1 MATKDKRSAVKEELR
16 SRLMAERDFLAFC
29 GHVDKK
35 HPVEARHVQVLA
47 HKLEEVA
54 KYILTGGKE
63 GINRLMVFMPPRY
76 WKSQTASRKF
86 PAWLMGK
93 NPDLRVILTS
103 YNADLAS
110 KHSKAVRDLV
120 QSEEYSQVFGALAST
135 NEPVLLDPDSKASAS
150 WEIADRNGGMLAA
163 GVGGGITGF
172 GANLFII
179 DDPVKGR
186 KEASSET
193 LREDSYEWYQ
203 STAYTR
209 VEDHGAIIVIM
220 TRWDVED
227 LAGQLLK
234 AMVSDP
240 EADQWDVV
248 CMPALAF
255 EEDQY
260 PKSQEDFVEN
270 LLRGVFIPMGGDQL
284 GRSAGEPLWVRKHT
298 DAMLKGLS
306 VNMDD
311 FEFSAQFQQSPRLA
325 KGNFFDEHDFKIV
338 EKAPKGL
345 RWFRYAD
352 LALGKTNTSDWNAC
366 YAVAMDDEGGL
377 FIRNPL
383 KVRNLDEFLL
393 FVKAAMLSDEELGT
407 RWGFED
413 VAFQLLVFKDLL
425 KDKRLAKIA
434 ISAVKPVGSKEDR
447 TSSWR
452 GRAKA
457 GKVFLVRGTWNL
469 GFLRVASSFSP
480 TAREDDDVDSVSG
493 GVQMIAEEA
502 GGEGRTASSEAV
514 VVSAEELLAFSGE
527 RSAISGMEQLFENR
541 FA

>member
-1 MATKDKRSAVKEELR
+1 MTTKDKRAAVKEELR

-35 HPVEARHVQVLA
+35 HPIEAQHVQVLA

-54 KYILTGGKE
+54 KYILSGGKE

-86 PAWLMGK
+86 SAWLMGK
-93 NPDLRVILTS
+93 NPDLRIILTS

-110 KHSKAVRDLV
+110 KHSKAVRDMI
-120 QSEEYSQVFGALAST
+120 QSEEYSQVFGALSST
-135 NEPVLLDPDSKASAS
+135 NEPVILDPESKASAS
-150 WEIADRNGGMLAA
+150 WEIANRNGGMLAA

-193 LREDSYEWYQ
+193 LREDSYEWYR

-240 EADQWDVV
+240 DADQWDVV
-248 CMPALAF
+248 CMPALAL
-255 EEDQY
+255 EEDEY

-270 LLRGVFIPMGGDQL
+270 LLRGVFVPMGGDQL
-284 GRSAGEPLWVRKHT
+284 GRSPGEPLWVRKHT

-311 FEFSAQFQQSPRLA
+311 FEFAAQFQQSPRLA

-338 EKAPKGL
+338 EKAPKDL
-345 RWFRYAD
+345 KWFRYSD
-352 LALGKTNTSDWNAC
+352 LALGVSKASDFNCC
-366 YAVAMDDEGGL
+366 YAVAMNATGDL
-377 FIRNPL
+377 FIRDPL
-383 KVRNLDEFLL
+383 KERNLDEYLIHL
-393 FVKAAMLSDEELGT
+393 GGLMLSEAELRT
-407 RWGFED
+407 VWGIED
-413 VAFQLLVFKDLL
+413 VAFQILVIKQLLTRKE
-425 KDKRLAKIA
+425 LATRTILP
-434 ISAVKPVGSKEDR
+434 VRPVGSKEDR
-447 TSSWR
+447 ASAWR
-452 GRAKA
+452 SRAKN
-457 GKVFLVRGTWNL
+457 GKVYLVRGKWNL
-469 GFLRVASSFSP
+469 DFLRVAASFP
-480 TAREDDDVDSVSG
+480 KGRYDDDVDSVSG
-493 GVQMIAEEA
+493 GVQMIAEDA
-502 GGEGRTASSEAV
+502 GGDGRTASSEAV
-514 VVSAEELLAFSGE
+514 VVSAEELMAFSGE
-527 RSAISGMEQLFENR
+527 RSVVNFQ
-541 FA
+541 

>member
-1 MATKDKRSAVKEELR
+1 MQKRQKMQASNKRDAIKAELR

-29 GHVDKK
+29 KHVDEK

-47 HKLEEVA
+47 QKLEEVA

-63 GINRLMVFMPPRY
+63 GISRLMVFMPPRY

-86 PAWLMGK
+86 PGWLLGK
-93 NPDLRVILTS
+93 NPDLRIIMTS

-110 KHSKAVRDLV
+110 KHSKAVRDLIT
-120 QSEEYSQVFGALAST
+120 SEEYSQVFGQLAST
-135 NEPVLLDPDSKASAS
+135 TEPVMLDPDSKASAS
-150 WEIADRNGGMLAA
+150 WEIANRNGGMLAA

-186 KEASSET
+186 KDATSET
-193 LREDSYEWYQ
+193 LREDSYEWYR

-209 VEDHGAIIVIM
+209 VEKGGAIIVIM

-240 EADQWDVV
+240 DADQWDVV
-248 CMPALAF
+248 MMPALAL
-255 EEDQY
+255 EEEQY
-260 PKSQEDFVEN
+260 PKTQAEFIEN

-284 GRSAGEPLWVRKHT
+284 GRMPGEPLWVEKHN
-298 DAMLKGLS
+298 DLQLRALS

-311 FEFSAQFQQSPRLA
+311 FEFSAQFQQMPRLA
-325 KGNFFDEHDFKIV
+325 KGNFFDEDNFKIV
-338 EKAPKGL
+338 DKAPDGL

-352 LALGKTNTSDWNAC
+352 LALGKSKTSDFNAC
-366 YAVAMDDEGGL
+366 YAVGLNEKGDL
-377 FIRNPL
+377 FIRDPL
-383 KVRNLDEFLL
+383 KERNLDEFLT
-393 FVKAAMLSDEELGT
+393 FVKAAMLSDDEIGT

-413 VAFQLLVFKDLL
+413 VAFQHLVFKEML
-425 KDKRLAKIA
+425 KDPRLVKIA
-434 ISAVKPVGSKEDR
+434 IESVIPVGSKEDR
-447 TSSWR
+447 AAAWR

-457 GKVFLVRGTWNL
+457 GKVYLVRGVWNL
-469 GFLRVASSFSP
+469 DFLRVASSFGPS
-480 TAREDDDVDSVSG
+480 ARFDDDIDSVSG
-493 GVQMIAEEA
+493 GVQMISEDAT
-502 GGEGRTASSEAV
+502 GENRTASMEAV
-514 VVSAEELLAFSGE
+514 VVSAE
-527 RSAISGMEQLFENR
+527 QLFES
-541 FA
+541 AYSL

>member
-1 MATKDKRSAVKEELR
+1 MVSNKRDAIKQELK
-16 SRLMAERDFLAFC
+16 SRLMAERDFLSFC
-29 GHVDKK
+29 KHVDSK
-35 HPVEARHVQVLA
+35 HPTEARHVQVLA

-54 KYILTGGKE
+54 KYILSGGKE
-63 GINRLMVFMPPRY
+63 GISRLMVFMPPRY

-93 NPDLRVILTS
+93 NPDLRIILTS

-110 KHSKAVRDLV
+110 KHSKAVRDLIM
-120 QSEEYSQVFGALAST
+120 SEEYSQVFGALAST
-135 NEPVLLDPDSKASAS
+135 NDPVLLDPDSKASAS
-150 WEIADRNGGMLAA
+150 WEVADRNGGMLAA

-193 LREDSYEWYQ
+193 LREDSYEWYR

-240 EADQWDVV
+240 DADQWDVV
-248 CMPALAF
+248 MMPALAL
-255 EEDQY
+255 EDDQY
-260 PKSQEDFVEN
+260 PKTQADFIEN
-270 LLRGVFIPMGGDQL
+270 LLRGVFIPMDHDQL
-284 GRSAGEPLWVRKHT
+284 GRKANEPLWERKHN
-298 DAMLKGLS
+298 DLQLKALS

-311 FEFSAQFQQSPRLA
+311 FEFAAQFQQMPRLA
-325 KGNFFDEHDFKIV
+325 KGNFFDEDDFKTI
-338 EKAPKGL
+338 ERAPDGL

-352 LALGKTNTSDWNAC
+352 LALGKTKTSDFNAC
-366 YAVAMDDEGGL
+366 YATALNDKGDL
-377 FIRNPL
+377 FVRDPI
-383 KVRNLDEFLL
+383 KERNLDEFLV
-393 FVKAAMLSDEELGT
+393 FVKAAMLTDEEQGT

-413 VAFQLLVFKDLL
+413 VAFQHLVFKQMLE
-425 KDKRLAKIA
+425 DKRLARIA
-434 ISAVKPVGSKEDR
+434 IEAVVPVGSKEDR
-447 TSSWR
+447 ASAWR

-469 GFLRVASSFSP
+469 DFLRVASSFGPS
-480 TAREDDDVDSVSG
+480 ARFDDDIDSVSG
-493 GVQMIAEEA
+493 GVQMIAEDA
-502 GGEGRTASSEAV
+502 TGGNKTASSQAV
-514 VVSAEELLAFSGE
+514 VVSAE
-527 RSAISGMEQLFENR
+527 QLFESVLM
-541 FA
+541 